1 MEIPNKEYS
10 ADFKLTVSLAA
21 IRNEGG
27 IEDIARRFSLS
38 PDTIKE
44 WKNEF
49 LAGAM
54 EFFRDKEK
62 TTEKT
67 DSLQHLHQQIR
78 RLNASM
84 DRYRS
89 LFETMDQGL
98 IYQDALGRMI
108 DCNPAAQ
115 KLSGLSPAQ
124 MQGKIPLPSDWQAF
138 RENGEPFPEKKNPLS
153 DILRSGKPAQTSLMG
168 VQDTGNTK
176 PRWLLISA
184 MAHHEENGQNKGLFI
199 YLTDITERKE
209 AEEKVAAYARELK
222 ANNVAL
228 DKALLVA
235 EQATLAKSE
244 FLANMSH
251 EIRTPMNG
259 VIGMTELLL
268 DTPLNPE
275 QQHYAGTIQ
284 KSGEN
289 LLTLINDILDF
300 SKIEA
305 GKLDMDVLDF
315 NLESLLDDFAMTMA
329 VQAQQKGLE
338 LICHAEADV
347 PLWLR
352 GDAGRLRQILNNLA
366 GNAIKFTQK
375 GEVEVKVALADPEKK
390 PPATGELSS
399 AKDPEEVRLLFS
411 IRDTGIGIPEDQVH
425 KLFQKFSQVQTAAN
439 RQFGGTGL
447 GLAISRQ
454 LVTMMKGEIGVH
466 SKEKEGTT
474 FWFTAVFPLQKQQE
488 NQKPLIPEKL
498 NGLHILVVDDNATN
512 LEILGK
518 NLRSWGAHPTL
529 LSDASSALRTLS
541 ESFQTGPPFD
551 LVITDMQMPGMDGKD
566 LGKAIKSN
574 PLLSGIPLVILTS
587 MDQFGDVQLFEKLGF
602 AAYISKPIRRCEL
615 LEILQSVM
623 ARPSEGTADHA
634 IITCHHIHQ
643 KRFQLQHLP
652 RFTAR
657 ILLAE
662 DNITNQ
668 EVALGILKKM
678 GLKVHVAANGLEVLE
693 ALRNIPYDL
702 ILMDVQMPEMDGLET
717 TRQIRKMEAEKK
729 HPLPA
734 LPILAMTAGA
744 MNEDQAICLQAGM
757 NDYITKPV
765 NPERLALVLKKWL
778 PVLTDEKPVKT
789 DQADGSETFKEK
801 DLHIFN
807 QQELMQRMMN
817 DGDLVHEIL
826 RTVIQ
831 SLPQRMHEL
840 RLAIQ
845 KEGLDE
851 IRLQAHTIHGMGL
864 NASCAALAQAA
875 SAMEK
880 AAVEKRNRQT
890 FETLMFLLEE
900 EFRRL
905 MEKIE
910 VNGPLA

>member
-1 MEIPNKEYS
+1 MVMYSKEYS
-10 ADFKLTVSLAA
+10 ADFKLSVSLAA
-21 IRNEGG
+21 IRNEDG
-27 IEDIARRFSLS
+27 IEEIARRFSLS
-38 PDTIKE
+38 PDTIME

-54 EFFRDKEK
+54 EFFKQKENVPQK
-62 TTEKT
+62 TE
-67 DSLQHLHQQIR
+67 SLQNLHLQIR
-78 RLNASM
+78 RLSTSM

-89 LFETMDQGL
+89 LFEKMGQGL
-98 IYQDALGRMI
+98 IYLDSGGRII

-124 MQGKIPLPSDWQAF
+124 MQGHEPIPPDWLAF
-138 RENGEPFPEKKNPLS
+138 RENGEAFPEEKNPLS
-153 DILRSGKPAQTSLMG
+153 DILRSGIPMQTALMG
-168 VQDTGNTK
+168 VKDTGDTA

-184 MAHHEENGQNKGLFI
+184 MPHQTENGDHKGVFI
-199 YLTDITERKE
+199 YMTDITERKQ
-209 AEEKVAAYARELK
+209 AEEKVQAYAIEMK
-222 ANNVAL
+222 TKNAAL

-275 QQHYAGTIQ
+275 QQHYASTIQ

-289 LLTLINDILDF
+289 LLALINDILDF

-305 GKLDMDVLDF
+305 GKLDMDLLDF

-329 VQAQQKGLE
+329 MQAHQKGLE
-338 LICHAEADV
+338 FICHAETDV

-366 GNAIKFTQK
+366 GNAIKFTQQ
-375 GEVEVKVALADPEKK
+375 GEIEVRVALSEPEKM
-390 PPATGELSS
+390 PSNLPLSS
-399 AKDPEEVRLLFS
+399 PEKLQGKVCLLFS

-447 GLAISRQ
+447 GLAISKQ
-454 LVTMMKGEIGVH
+454 LVTMMGGEIGVYN
-466 SKEKEGTT
+466 KESEGTT
-474 FWFTAVFPLQKQQE
+474 FWFTAVFPLQEQQE

-498 NGLHILVVDDNATN
+498 NGLQILVVDDNATN

-518 NLRSWGAHPTL
+518 NLRSWGAYPTL
-529 LSDASSALRTLS
+529 ISEAHSALSALS
-541 ESFQTGPPFD
+541 ESFQRTNPFD

-623 ARPSEGTADHA
+623 ARPSSGSADNA

-652 RFTAR
+652 RFSGR

-668 EVALGILKKM
+668 EVALGMLKKM

-693 ALRNIPYDL
+693 ALRTIPYDL
-702 ILMDVQMPEMDGLET
+702 ILMDVQMPQMDGLEAT
-717 TRQIRKMEAEKK
+717 KQIRKMEAEKSNLLS
-729 HPLPA
+729 P

-744 MNEDQAICLQAGM
+744 MSQDQAICLQAGM

-778 PVLTDEKPVKT
+778 PVLNEEKPVET
-789 DQADGSETFKEK
+789 DQPDGSEIFKGK
-801 DLHIFN
+801 DHHIFN
-807 QQELMQRMMN
+807 EQELMQRMMN
-817 DGDLVHEIL
+817 DEDLVKVIIG
-826 RTVIQ
+826 TVIQ
-831 SLPQRMHEL
+831 SLPMRMHEL
-840 RLAIQ
+840 GQGIQ
-845 KEGLDE
+845 EKDLEK
-851 IRLQAHTIHGMGL
+851 IRLQAHTIYGMGL
-864 NASCAALAQAA
+864 NASCTALAKAA

-880 AAVEKRNRQT
+880 AAVEKKNPQT